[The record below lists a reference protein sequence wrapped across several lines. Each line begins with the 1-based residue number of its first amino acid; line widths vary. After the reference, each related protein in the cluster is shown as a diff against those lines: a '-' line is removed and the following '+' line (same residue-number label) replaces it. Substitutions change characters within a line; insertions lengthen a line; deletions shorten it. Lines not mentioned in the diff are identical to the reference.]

1 MKWRRNSRRNQNQN
15 LLVPHKKDLKDIPK
29 ILAPALIVERV
40 LCVTN
45 TSKCT
50 CWFTPERSPSHAF
63 SADEASDVKE
73 TWRNTPGST
82 PESVRMRVLSV
93 ERASRAHT
101 SSKPISSS
109 TLEWD
114 LLAVISVKKH
124 SSWPRTYRDTWKSI
138 PIGSL
143 ACVRSAERGF
153 FI

>member
-1 MKWRRNSRRNQNQN
+1 MKWRRISRRNKGKN
-15 LLVPHKKDLKDIPK
+15 LLVPHKKDLKEPK
-29 ILAPALIVERV
+29 VLAPALIVERV

-50 CWFTPERSPSHAF
+50 CWFTPERSPSRAF

-73 TWRNTPGST
+73 TWPNTPGST
-82 PESVRMRVLSV
+82 PESVRTRVLSV

-101 SSKPISSS
+101 SSKVTSSS

-114 LLAVISVKKH
+114 LLAVISARKP
-124 SSWPRTYRDTWKSI
+124 SSWPRTFRDTWRFIK
-138 PIGSL
+138 IGSR